1 MAMAERAQSRSGSG
15 PGSASGWRAERA
27 RRRAASSVTLQIRDL
42 HVHYDQS
49 HALQGVDLTLDE
61 GVHAVVGRNGMG
73 KTTLCNAIMGLLP
86 VRRGSIRF
94 EGADITGLAPYRVAA
109 RGIAYTPQGRRLWPS
124 LTVDEHLRLAGRGGG
139 SWTVERVY
147 EVFPRLAE
155 RRRNGGGQLSGG
167 EQQMLAISRALLQDP
182 RLLVLDEPT
191 EGLAPLIVAQLEELL
206 SSLAAEGDV
215 AILLIEQNIGV
226 ATAIADD
233 VAIMVNGRISRVIPA
248 GDLAQDRA
256 LQQRL
261 LGVGRDF
268 SEDLDLAEPAGAPD
282 EARAGAPEPAPAGPN
297 GPAGPSGGAAPAAA
311 ATQDRGAPAAG
322 GDGAAGPAPSRPRPA
337 YVPPTRWSRAAWDS
351 GPPTSPTP
359 APDATPRAAPSSA
372 AREPEL
378 PPPSRPA
385 RPASPRPAPPEPIYR
400 EPASPRRDLDGANE
414 VLVAGTFDTKGA
426 ELGYIRDCLAGFGLN
441 PRTVDLSTSG
451 RPSSADVPPHHV
463 AAHHPRGANAV
474 FTGERG
480 ASVGAMSEAFER
492 WIGREGEVR
501 GIISAGGSGGTALAT
516 PAMQR
521 LPVGVPKV
529 MISTVASGD
538 VGRYVG
544 ASDIMMMYSV
554 TDVQGLNRISRRVLA
569 NGANALAGMVRSAER
584 VPRRARARD
593 DDRPG
598 LGLTM
603 FGVTTTAIQQIT
615 ARLEDRYDCLVF
627 HATGVGGRSME
638 KLADSGLLAA
648 AVDLTTTEICDMMMG
663 GVLAADEDRFGAF
676 IRTRIPWVG
685 SVGALDMVNF
695 GPPDTVP
702 ERYRSRR
709 FVEHNPQITLMRTTA
724 GENARMGEWIARKVN
739 EMTGPVRF
747 LIPEGGVSALDAPG
761 QPFHDPE
768 ADRALFDAIA
778 GTFEEG
784 ANRRLVRTPHHVND
798 AAFADAVAGALAA
811 IHPPSFPSE
820 RATRHAAL

>member
-1 MAMAERAQSRSGSG
+1 MADRTRN
-15 PGSASGWRAERA
+15 GWRAERA
-27 RRRAASSVTLQIRDL
+27 RRRAASSATLQVRDL
-42 HVHYDQS
+42 HIHYDQS

-94 EGADITGLAPYRVAA
+94 EGDDITGLPPYQVAA

-139 SWTVERVY
+139 SWTVDRVY
-147 EVFPRLAE
+147 DVFPRLAE

-167 EQQMLAISRALLQDP
+167 EQQMLAIARALLQDP

-191 EGLAPLIVAQLEELL
+191 EGLAPLIVAQLEKLL
-206 SSLAAEGDV
+206 STLAGEGDV

-226 ATAIADD
+226 ATAIAED
-233 VAIMVNGRISRVIPA
+233 VAIMVNGRVSRVIPA
-248 GDLAQDRA
+248 GELARDRA

-261 LGVGRDF
+261 LGVGRALSD
-268 SEDLDLAEPAGAPD
+268 DLDDDTAAGTQ
-282 EARAGAPEPAPAGPN
+282 PERGRTPAPAPATGPDRE
-297 GPAGPSGGAAPAAA
+297 SGDAAA
-311 ATQDRGAPAAG
+311 ATRDGGGPAEGEDPRGR
-322 GDGAAGPAPSRPRPA
+322 PAPSRSRLD
-337 YVPPTRWSRAAWDS
+337 YVPPTRWSRAAWES
-351 GPPTSPTP
+351 NGNGPATADPGPGDDPGTAGPGR
-359 APDATPRAAPSSA
+359 PDRTGA
-372 AREPEL
+372 
-378 PPPSRPA
+378 PA
-385 RPASPRPAPPEPIYR
+385 RTGADAPPEPLYR
-400 EPASPRRDLDGANE
+400 EPASRSREEGGANE

-426 ELGYIRDCLAGFGLN
+426 ELKFIRDCLAGLDLR

-451 RPSSADVPPHHV
+451 KPSSADYPPHHV
-463 AAHHPRGANAV
+463 AAHHPRGASAV

-480 ASVGAMSEAFER
+480 AAVGAMAEAFER
-492 WIGREGEVR
+492 WIARHGGIG
-501 GIISAGGSGGTALAT
+501 GIISAGGSGGTSLAT
-516 PAMQR
+516 PAMRR

-569 NGANALAGMVRSAER
+569 NGANALAGMVRSAESS
-584 VPRRARARD
+584 PRRPPPPG

-603 FGVTTTAIQQIT
+603 FGVTTSAIQQIS

-702 ERYRSRR
+702 EKYRSRR
-709 FVEHNPQITLMRTTA
+709 FVEHNPQVTLMRTTA
-724 GENARMGEWIARKVN
+724 EENARMGEWIARRIN

-778 GTFEEG
+778 RTFDESAG
-784 ANRRLVRTPHHVND
+784 RRLVRTPHHVND
-798 AAFADAVAGALAA
+798 AAFADAIAGALAA
-811 IHPPSFPSE
+811 IHPAANPSE
-820 RATRHAAL
+820 RSPRHAAL